1 MPALQICPLVHWGL
15 HGAVCV
21 VLFVMKKKIVFNVQK
36 NPYIWH
42 KQKSHQTPFWHNP
55 VPGGQEPFGN
65 WAEHWD
71 TEVEPYIFWKKKQQQ
86 QQRVSNTVNN
96 SKIPYVPE
104 HRRHWNTQRRW
115 EWRSRSARD
124 CSDTWRCLAPRR
136 PCTRPDWRL
145 ARMRVW
151 WRRDTLALGT
161 LCSQT
166 AWLTR
171 CTRTV
176 LLDWLALAADPHTRH
191 SNTF

>member
-1 MPALQICPLVHWGL
+1 MSKRIFIFGINKSLTRRHSDTIQCPAD
-15 HGAVCV
+15 
-21 VLFVMKKKIVFNVQK
+21 K
-36 NPYIWH
+36 NLLEIEPSIET
-42 KQKSHQTPFWHNP
+42 QKSSP
-55 VPGGQEPFGN
+55 VYFE
-65 WAEHWD
+65 
-71 TEVEPYIFWKKKQQQ
+71 KKKQQQ

-96 SKIPYVPE
+96 NKIPYVPE